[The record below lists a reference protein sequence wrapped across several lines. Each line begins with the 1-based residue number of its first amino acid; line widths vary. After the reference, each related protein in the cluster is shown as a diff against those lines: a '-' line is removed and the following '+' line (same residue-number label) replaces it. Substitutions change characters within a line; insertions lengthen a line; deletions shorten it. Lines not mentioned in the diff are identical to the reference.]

1 MKEVH
6 KGMKITNAEFDA
18 AAKDLQEALEKNG
31 AKPDDEKAVM
41 AAVEGTRKDIV
52 EEAKPGDKD
61 KLAPADKDKTAV
73 PEKDKAAP
81 PEKDK
86 PAPPA
91 EKDK

>member
-1 MKEVH
+1 
-6 KGMKITNAEFDA
+6 
-18 AAKDLQEALEKNG
+18 
-31 AKPDDEKAVM
+31 M

-52 EEAKPGDKD
+52 EEAKPEDKD
-61 KLAPADKDKTAV
+61 KDKATIPEKDKDKPIPADKDKVTI
-73 PEKDKAAP
+73 